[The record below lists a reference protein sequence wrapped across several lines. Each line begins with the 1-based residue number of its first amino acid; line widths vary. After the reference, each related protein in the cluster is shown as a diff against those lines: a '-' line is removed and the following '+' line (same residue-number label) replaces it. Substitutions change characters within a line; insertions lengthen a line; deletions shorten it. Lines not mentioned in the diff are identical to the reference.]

1 MNQAAQFF
9 VEKSHTW
16 NCDLIARCADDVIA
30 SILLNDLEM
39 HLSIFYWGRLD
50 FATEVQREF
59 ANYLVTDE
67 PSRSRAQ
74 MIPDKPETKL
84 LRHGME

>member
-1 MNQAAQFF
+1 MIDNQ
-9 VEKSHTW
+9 
-16 NCDLIARCADDVIA
+16 LGIA

-39 HLSIFYWGRLD
+39 HLAIFYRGRLD

-67 PSRSRAQ
+67 PSRSRAK
-74 MIPDKPETKL
+74 MIPDKTEAKL
-84 LRHGME
+84 LRHDMK